1 MGHVGIQRVSFCG
14 TGTIGPVT
22 GFPTRIS
29 QNALIG
35 IGLLA
40 GGVFFARSE
49 GAELTMTAAGGIA
62 LATAHTLN
70 WRRLGHRHKR
80 LGICSVEASMFQRRL
95 FILAGAI
102 SLFLSACAGLPR
114 ERARDL
120 AVASWNL
127 EHLAEQDGVGCR
139 PRGEDAYAAL
149 RRYAERLDADVIAF
163 QEVENAAAAARVFP
177 PDRYV
182 VVMSKR
188 PDSARGGD
196 CRGAP
201 GQQIRKQDV
210 GFAVRKGLTVRRNR
224 DVKAIGMGDPD
235 LRWGVDITIMG
246 RRPLRLLNV
255 HLKSGC
261 SAGASAEACATL
273 LRQSPVVERWIDQR
287 TRSGEAAIILGDF
300 NRRLALSGDLIWQ
313 DWDDS
318 WPRGSALSLAGQG
331 LNASCDP
338 RYRDFIDHLVLNRL
352 ASLRLRPGSFRESPY
367 DPGDDPRP
375 SDHCPV
381 SVRLKAF

>member
-1 MGHVGIQRVSFCG
+1 M
-14 TGTIGPVT
+14 
-22 GFPTRIS
+22 FPKS
-29 QNALIG
+29 L
-35 IGLLA
+35 LVLA
-40 GGVFFARSE
+40 GG
-49 GAELTMTAAGGIA
+49 
-62 LATAHTLN
+62 
-70 WRRLGHRHKR
+70 
-80 LGICSVEASMFQRRL
+80 ICL
-95 FILAGAI
+95 
-102 SLFLSACAGLPR
+102 SLSGCAGLPR
-114 ERARDL
+114 EPARDL
-120 AVASWNL
+120 VVASWNL

-139 PRGEDAYAAL
+139 PRVEADYARL
-149 RRYAERLDADVIAF
+149 RRYADRLDADVIAF

-182 VVMSKR
+182 VVMSRR
-188 PDSARGGD
+188 PDSTRGGD

-224 DVKAIGMGDPD
+224 DVKALGLGDPD
-235 LRWGVDITIMG
+235 LRWGVDVTILG

-261 SAGASAEACATL
+261 SAGALAEACATL
-273 LRQSPVVERWIDQR
+273 RRQSPVVERWIDGR

-300 NRRLALSGDLIWQ
+300 NRRLALPGDLLWQ
-313 DWDDS
+313 DWADGR
-318 WPRGSALSLAGQG
+318 PRGSVLSLAGQG
-331 LNASCDP
+331 LSATCDR

-352 ASLRLRPGSFRESPY
+352 AGLHLRPGSFRETSY

-381 SVRLKAF
+381 SVRLKGF

>member
-1 MGHVGIQRVSFCG
+1 MFRK
-14 TGTIGPVT
+14 T
-22 GFPTRIS
+22 
-29 QNALIG
+29 
-35 IGLLA
+35 LLA
-40 GGVFFARSE
+40 
-49 GAELTMTAAGGIA
+49 LAAGVCLA
-62 LATAHTLN
+62 LS
-70 WRRLGHRHKR
+70 G
-80 LGICSVEASMFQRRL
+80 
-95 FILAGAI
+95 
-102 SLFLSACAGLPR
+102 CAGLPR

-120 AVASWNL
+120 VVASWNL
-127 EHLAEQDGVGCR
+127 EHLAEQDGLGCK
-139 PRGEDAYAAL
+139 PRVEADYAIL
-149 RRYAERLDADVIAF
+149 RRYADRLDADVIAF
-163 QEVENAAAAARVFP
+163 QEVESAAAAARVFT

-210 GFAVRKGLTVRRNR
+210 GFAVRKGLTIRRNR
-224 DVKAIGMGDPD
+224 DMKSLGLGDLD
-235 LRWGVDITIMG
+235 LRWGVDITIQG

-273 LRQSPVVERWIDQR
+273 LRQSPVVERWIDER

-300 NRRLALSGDLIWQ
+300 NRRLALPGDLLWR
-313 DWDDS
+313 DWDDGR
-318 WPRGSALSLAGQG
+318 PRGSVLSLAGQG
-331 LNASCDP
+331 LTAKCDP

-352 ASLRLRPGSFRESPY
+352 AGLHLRPGSFRELPY
-367 DPGDDPRP
+367 DAGDSPRP

-381 SVRLKAF
+381 SVRLKRF